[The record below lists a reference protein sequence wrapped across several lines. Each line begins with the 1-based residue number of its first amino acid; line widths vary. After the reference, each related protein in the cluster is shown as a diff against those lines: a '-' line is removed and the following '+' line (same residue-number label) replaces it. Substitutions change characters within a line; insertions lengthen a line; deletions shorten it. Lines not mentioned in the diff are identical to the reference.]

1 VSIVRSALLALM
13 VIGVSGCVVGPD
25 FRQPDAPKATRYTE
39 RPLEPETA
47 SSPAAAGAKQR
58 FLQGAENL
66 PVQWWSLYRSE
77 PLDALIRQGLADSP
91 TLAAAQ
97 ATLRRAQENLN
108 AQTGALLYPGVDANL
123 SASRQKVSNA
133 SIGEPGA
140 SLFNLYN
147 ASINVSYTLDAF
159 GGSRRQLE
167 ALQAQVDFQR
177 YQLEGAYLALTGN
190 IVTAAIREA
199 AIRAQIQSTRDILAA
214 EEDQIR
220 RVTRQYE
227 LGGVG
232 RLELTA
238 QRAQA
243 AQTAATLPPLESQL
257 AQTRH
262 QLAALIGQVPSEV
275 TIPEFTLDTLHL
287 PEDIPVSLP
296 SELARQRPDIQAAE
310 ALLHQAS
317 ADVGVATANLYPQ
330 ITLSGAFGAQS
341 NQLHNLFAGPSLWS
355 IGAGLLQPLFHGG
368 QLQAERRAAIAAY
381 DAADAAYRDTV
392 LQAFRNVADALRAL
406 EEDARTVK
414 AQGEA
419 EALAR
424 DTLELT
430 RRQYQLGGASYVAL
444 LVAQRQYDTAKLGL
458 ILAQATRYADTAALF
473 QALGGGWWKDD
484 LAANTSQSGKA
495 N

>member
-1 VSIVRSALLALM
+1 MSIVRSALLALM

-484 LAANTSQSGKA
+484 LAANTSQSGKT